1 MGITRSTTAL
11 PRASSRLLT
20 TLTST
25 ATKLVPPYSHSS
37 SSPNEPSAA
46 LRPPYSHSPSPSVSG
61 SGSALQGQGVGVQ
74 PKLKYALIDRSAQR
88 AQRAEAYAAW
98 AKSLGGEEEIKRIW
112 NETLAALQ
120 AQRQGVDGV
129 CPVSLPSL
137 GFMVSWSWRS
147 ERVVVEC

>member
-1 MGITRSTTAL
+1 MGISRSTTAL

-46 LRPPYSHSPSPSVSG
+46 LRPPYSHSPSPSVPG
-61 SGSALQGQGVGVQ
+61 SGSAFSETHGVQ

-88 AQRAEAYAAW
+88 AQLAEHYAAW
-98 AKSLGGEEEIKRIW
+98 ANGLGGEEEIKRIW

-137 GFMVSWSWRS
+137 GLASWSWRS